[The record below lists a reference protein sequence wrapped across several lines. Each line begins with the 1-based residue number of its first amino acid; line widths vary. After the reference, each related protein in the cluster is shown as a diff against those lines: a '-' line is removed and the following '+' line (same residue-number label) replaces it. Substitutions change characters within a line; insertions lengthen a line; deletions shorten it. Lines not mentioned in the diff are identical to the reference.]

1 VVTSWLCWVKTRQWC
16 TDDSGG
22 VPCDGSWLP
31 ALFFMFR
38 LCDGGSFISSAV
50 LEADLL
56 ELYFNLDLDRGNR
69 VFGRVLN

>member
-1 VVTSWLCWVKTRQWC
+1 MAACSILY
-16 TDDSGG
+16 
-22 VPCDGSWLP
+22 
-31 ALFFMFR
+31 ALS
-38 LCDGGSFISSAV
+38 CDGGSFISSAV